1 MERESFVF
9 YRSFYEAIKIIPE
22 ENQLILYRAIF
33 EYVFENKEPDITG
46 LELALF
52 ITFKTQIDIAT
63 KKYNS
68 CVENG
73 KKGGRPKKNQTDL
86 LEQNPIK
93 TQKNL
98 TKTKGKP
105 NKNLNDNVNDNDN
118 VNVNDND
125 NVNVLYCTEQNQVCT
140 VPPVITLTLNDKSEY
155 PIYQK
160 QIDEWALLY
169 PSVDIQQQL
178 RNMRGWLDANPKR
191 RKTKNGVLRFITG
204 WLSKEQDKGGIYVGY
219 KQNNNR
225 IEEKEGEEP
234 LCDIDF
240 RRCKNGEL
248 QEIKMP
254 NYDF

>member
-63 KKYNS
+63 KNYNS

-93 TQKNL
+93 THPDL
-98 TKTKGKP
+98 
-105 NKNLNDNVNDNDN
+105 
-118 VNVNDND
+118 
-125 NVNVLYCTEQNQVCT
+125 
-140 VPPVITLTLNDKSEY
+140 
-155 PIYQK
+155 
-160 QIDEWALLY
+160 
-169 PSVDIQQQL
+169 
-178 RNMRGWLDANPKR
+178 
-191 RKTKNGVLRFITG
+191 
-204 WLSKEQDKGGIYVGY
+204 
-219 KQNNNR
+219 
-225 IEEKEGEEP
+225 
-234 LCDIDF
+234 
-240 RRCKNGEL
+240 
-248 QEIKMP
+248 
-254 NYDF
+254 